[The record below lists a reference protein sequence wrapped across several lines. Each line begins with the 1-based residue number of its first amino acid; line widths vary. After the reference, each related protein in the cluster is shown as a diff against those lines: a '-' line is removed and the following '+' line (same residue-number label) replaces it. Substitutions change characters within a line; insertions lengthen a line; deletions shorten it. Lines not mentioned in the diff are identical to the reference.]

1 MKDRINIGLIQDG
14 RKEKKSLIPFLDSI
28 KVLFIWLAGR
38 DRLLRY
44 YSYKGIVFVCISKI
58 GF

>member
-1 MKDRINIGLIQDG
+1 M
-14 RKEKKSLIPFLDSI
+14 
-28 KVLFIWLAGR
+28 FIWLAGR